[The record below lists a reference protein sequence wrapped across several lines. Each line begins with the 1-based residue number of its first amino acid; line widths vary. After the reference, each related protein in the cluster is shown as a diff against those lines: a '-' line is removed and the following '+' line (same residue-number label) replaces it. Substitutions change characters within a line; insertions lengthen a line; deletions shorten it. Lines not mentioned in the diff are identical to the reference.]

1 MELKNK
7 YQYTYF
13 IYPYIINEKK
23 YDKYLLGLLKNNKCS
38 MRFFEREKDLEIYQH
53 FLPFMKKYMFAN
65 FQYNKERQS
74 KLKEFNL
81 DMQSSILAQNDCNV
95 FEYELGNNIQG
106 KTDTEN
112 GIFFKIQKIEVICF
126 KTGICFIS
134 IKTNIESSNKF
145 EDVLNFNYKFRDINS
160 DLTNLKEYENIK
172 IQTNDLEDV
181 KKISEVIKDITGKN
195 IEKDL
200 LDININRFFTYSYV
214 CLEQEY
220 WNEQS
225 DFGNIEN
232 EFLKF
237 VNILPSNYNSVFD
250 KKYIDSNFNVF
261 SKWGYIK
268 NGFNKFGSTL
278 ISSGIDTY
286 NYTKLPYI
294 YENEYLYTYIFTLYQ
309 KIYLKKLLVEF
320 KDTKNAKKVRKDF
333 MNFTKNVW
341 IQEITTDSTGTKIYN
356 MWKEILEINEIY
368 NDMKNKYNIL
378 YKELNIEKETKTNK
392 IVSILLVISLL
403 FNIIIFA
410 KII

>member
-23 YDKYLLGLLKNNKCS
+23 YDKYIARLLKNKKCS

-65 FQYNKERQS
+65 FQYNKERQE

-81 DMQSSILAQNDCNV
+81 DMQASMLAQNDCNV
-95 FEYELGNNIQG
+95 FEYELGENVQG
-106 KTDTEN
+106 KTDAEN
-112 GIFFKIQKIEVICF
+112 GIFFKIQKIEIICF
-126 KTGICFIS
+126 KAGICFIC

-181 KKISEVIKDITGKN
+181 KMISEVIRDITGTEIK
-195 IEKDL
+195 KDL

-220 WNEQS
+220 WNEQR
-225 DFGNIEN
+225 DFSNIEN
-232 EFLKF
+232 DFLKF
-237 VNILPSNYNSVFD
+237 VNVLPSNYNSVFD
-250 KKYIDSNFNVF
+250 KKHIDTNFNVF

-268 NGFNKFGSTL
+268 NGFSKFGSTL
-278 ISSGIDTY
+278 LSSGTDTY

-294 YENEYLYTYIFTLYQ
+294 YENEYLYTYIFVLYQ
-309 KIYLKKLLVEF
+309 KIYLKKLLIEF
-320 KDTKNAKKVRKDF
+320 KDARNAKKVRKDF
-333 MNFTKNVW
+333 MDFTKNVW
-341 IQEITTDSTGTKIYN
+341 IQEITNDSTGTQIYN
-356 MWKEILEINEIY
+356 MWKEILEVNDIY
-368 NDMKNKYNIL
+368 NDMKSKYNIL

-392 IVSILLVISLL
+392 IVSTLLIVSLIVNIL
-403 FNIIIFA
+403 IFA